1 MRPQIQKYGKYAGY
15 GLFTLLLIFYFSFLT
30 FPYDEIKDRYIA
42 QQTQGLPYEVSIEN
56 IRATP
61 FLWIRATG
69 VDLIRANQKERVSVL
84 KLREVRLRP
93 SLIRLLTGKLAFRIK
108 ASLYGGKIK
117 GRAGKGK
124 ETVDVSL
131 DWKNIALERLP
142 VRTRMPEAELE
153 GKLNGQMDLRLRIQ
167 GNRLVPGDGTL
178 KARLSGG
185 SAKNLQFRGFPLPA
199 LGEINGQGEIT
210 LGQNR
215 ATVESLSFS
224 ADLLTFS
231 LEGKADLARRLTSS
245 PLNLKG
251 KIKLSGSLASQYQPM
266 LAGILRKQDKDG
278 FYIFSIRGTLG
289 SPRFSL

>member
-1 MRPQIQKYGKYAGY
+1 MGTLIQKYGKYAGY
-15 GLFTLLLIFYFSFLT
+15 GLFTLLLILYFSFLT
-30 FPYDEIKDRYIA
+30 FPFDELKDKYIA
-42 QQTQGLPYEVSIEN
+42 QQMQGLPYEVSIES

-69 VDLIRANQKERVSVL
+69 VDLIQANEKERATVL
-84 KLREVRLRP
+84 NLGEVRLRP
-93 SLIRLLTGKLAFRIK
+93 SLIRLLTGRVAFRIK

-124 ETVDVSL
+124 DTVDVSL
-131 DWKNIALERLP
+131 DWKNIALEKLPLKARL
-142 VRTRMPEAELE
+142 PEAEFE
-153 GKLNGQMDLRLRIQ
+153 GKLNGEVDLRLRVQ
-167 GNRLVPGDGTL
+167 GNRLVPGEGML
-178 KARLSGG
+178 RARLSGG

-199 LGEINGQGEIT
+199 LGEINGQGELT

-215 ATVESLSFS
+215 ATVESFS
-224 ADLLTFS
+224 LDADLLTFS

-266 LAGILRKQDKDG
+266 LSGILRKQDKDG